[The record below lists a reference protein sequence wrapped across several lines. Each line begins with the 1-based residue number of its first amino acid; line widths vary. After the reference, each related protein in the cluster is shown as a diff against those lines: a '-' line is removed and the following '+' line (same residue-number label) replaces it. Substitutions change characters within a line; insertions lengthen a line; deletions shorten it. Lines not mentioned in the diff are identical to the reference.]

1 MLLNHFGLTGMTAV
15 KAEVKGKCIPTAAN
29 NYKITSK
36 PGGWNEMHPYCQ
48 YLPDNDKAHHRK
60 INIFCIIWL

>member
-1 MLLNHFGLTGMTAV
+1 MLLNHFGLRDMTAV

-36 PGGWNEMHPYCQ
+36 PGG
-48 YLPDNDKAHHRK
+48 
-60 INIFCIIWL
+60 